1 MARPAKKSVRKKDL
15 VRATM
20 TAIHET
26 GLAEPTMAQI
36 SSCAGLASGSIISH
50 YFASK
55 EELLEETYRDLATVF
70 VGEVVFRVRAARTP
84 IEKVEAIVAAVFAPS
99 QTTPEAVSAW
109 LWYWSRAAINSTY
122 GEIERATYAN
132 VRDELK
138 SALSSLLPKTS
149 VPDVAEGMLA
159 LMYGLWLR
167 FALDPAGLD
176 AARAV
181 RITMDMVRAR
191 LGGEGAAPSAPVRRS
206 ARLMAL
212 KGPRPQTA

>member
-1 MARPAKKSVRKKDL
+1 MARPVKKLVRKNDL

-20 TAIHET
+20 MAIHAT

-55 EELLEETYRDLATVF
+55 EALLEQTYRDLATVF
-70 VGEVVFRVRAARTP
+70 MGEVVFRVRAAGTP

-122 GEIERATYAN
+122 GQIERATYAN
-132 VRDELK
+132 VRDELEA
-138 SALSSLLPKTS
+138 ALGGLLPKAG

-167 FALDPAGLD
+167 FALDPSGVD
-176 AARAV
+176 TARAV
-181 RITMDMVRAR
+181 RITMDLVRAR
-191 LGGEGAAPSAPVRRS
+191 LAIGNPAPCMPVRRPAKPIS
-206 ARLMAL
+206 VT
-212 KGPRPQTA
+212 GPRRQAA